1 LIAEGEGLRL
11 KGVVLGLLIFAGF
24 SGFCGA
30 QEAGVSPEGVAAAAE
45 EAGTE
50 AESGGGLPRS
60 FHGIGLGMN
69 LGDLK
74 AVLEKNGLF
83 DFRGDR
89 DVSYLPSKTENLVET
104 TGRSFV
110 RRAFFQLREDSLFIM
125 GYMMNTAL
133 VDHYSIYTTFVKK
146 YGEPV
151 SLNPHE
157 AVWENED
164 TRVSIERP
172 LTVKYIDKK
181 IFNSIIE
188 ESKLSGAVE
197 LELRREFL
205 DDF

>member
-1 LIAEGEGLRL
+1 M
-11 KGVVLGLLIFAGF
+11 KGVLLGLLIFAGF
-24 SGFCGA
+24 AGFCEA
-30 QEAGVSPEGVAAAAE
+30 QEAVLSPESAAAAAE
-45 EAGTE
+45 EAGT
-50 AESGGGLPRS
+50 ALESGGGLPRE

-69 LGDLK
+69 LEDLK

-83 DFRGDR
+83 DFRGDK

-110 RRAFFQLREDSLFIM
+110 RRAFFQLSGDALFIM
-125 GYMMNTAL
+125 GYMLNTAL

-181 IFNSIIE
+181 IFNSIIG

>member
-1 LIAEGEGLRL
+1 LKV
-11 KGVVLGLLIFAGF
+11 KGVLLGLLIFAGI
-24 SGFCGA
+24 CEA
-30 QEAGVSPEGVAAAAE
+30 QEAAVSPETAAAATE

-50 AESGGGLPRS
+50 SEGALPRE

-69 LGDLK
+69 LNDLK

-83 DFRGDR
+83 DFHGDR
-89 DVSYLPSKTENLVET
+89 DVSYLPSKTENLVESS
-104 TGRSFV
+104 GRSFV
-110 RRAFFQLREDSLFIM
+110 RRAFFQLREDALFIM
-125 GYMMNTAL
+125 GYMLNTAL
-133 VDHYSIYTTFVKK
+133 VDHYSIYTAFVKK
-146 YGEPV
+146 YGDPV

-181 IFNSIIE
+181 IFNSIIG

>member
-1 LIAEGEGLRL
+1 M
-11 KGVVLGLLIFAGF
+11 KGVALVLLFFAGF
-24 SGFCGA
+24 AVLCRA
-30 QEAGVSPEGVAAAAE
+30 QEADVSGGNGAASAE
-45 EAGTE
+45 ETGTE
-50 AESGGGLPRS
+50 AESGGLPRE
-60 FHGIGLGMN
+60 FHGIGLGMD
-69 LGDLK
+69 LAGLK
-74 AVLEKNGLF
+74 AALEKNGLF
-83 DFRGDR
+83 DFHGDR

-104 TGRSFV
+104 SGSSFV
-110 RRAFFQLREDSLFIM
+110 RRAFFQLREDALFIM

-133 VDHYSIYTTFVKK
+133 VDHYSIYTTFVNK

-181 IFNSIIE
+181 IFNDIIE
-188 ESKLSGAVE
+188 ESRLSGAAE

>member
-1 LIAEGEGLRL
+1 M
-11 KGVVLGLLIFAGF
+11 KGVLLGIFIFAGF
-24 SGFCGA
+24 TGFCRA
-30 QEAGVSPEGVAAAAE
+30 QEAAVSDGSAAAATE

-50 AESGGGLPRS
+50 PESDGGLPRE
-60 FHGIGLGMN
+60 FHGIGLGMD
-69 LGDLK
+69 LTDLK

-89 DVSYLPSKTENLVET
+89 DVSYLPSKAENLVET

-110 RRAFFQLREDSLFIM
+110 RRAFFQLREDALFIM

-181 IFNSIIE
+181 IFNGIIE

>member
-1 LIAEGEGLRL
+1 MNFGRILLVCLVLSGL
-11 KGVVLGLLIFAGF
+11 AGALW
-24 SGFCGA
+24 A
-30 QEAGVSPEGVAAAAE
+30 QEAGTESTAAATG
-45 EAGTE
+45 EAGS
-50 AESGGGLPRS
+50 ESDGGLPRE
-60 FHGIGLGMN
+60 FHGVALGMD
-69 LGDLK
+69 LEDLK

-104 TGRSFV
+104 SGRSFV
-110 RRAFFQLREDSLFIM
+110 RRAFFQLREDALFIM

-133 VDHYSIYTTFVKK
+133 VDHYSIYTTFVEK

-151 SLNPHE
+151 SLNPRE

-164 TRVSIERP
+164 TRISIERP

-181 IFNSIIE
+181 IFNGIIE
-188 ESKLSGAVE
+188 ESKLSGALE